1 MFFFM
6 GIQDMPS
13 FNWSRLRPIAH
24 SIASTIRH
32 AQASAYQLHRDL
44 ETIREEN
51 RRYAAAHYGTAPHW
65 DGYGP
70 DGRRTG
76 NGSGSGN
83 GNRGRSGSR
92 SGNRN
97 GNSDRQRQRDRSFER
112 AHPWMS
118 RGLYYL
124 MPHLGG
130 YETGRGFT
138 WNAQGERWGDSFRRG
153 AEYLSNI
160 RRRTAEA
167 RAYRSSATAGWG
179 TPSGGMPLPNPGAPT
194 PTPVPIPNPG
204 GGTAGGG
211 WGQWGTPTPAP
222 APAPAPAPRTRGAG
236 GATPIPTPSP
246 APNHGSDGSD
256 QDYSFP
262 IPNPGSG
269 WRWEQWESDGTDNG
283 SSATGSTGNR
293 RAPNPTPAPSPNPAP
308 APSTTQDSSQ
318 QQQENTYDR
327 TFNGGQWWNRG
338 QDQSPDSTGTDTQSG
353 QSGNGTTAKST
364 DYIFPFGG
372 KTIDEAA
379 AESAAERERKNRE
392 IEMKMHGQTQQS
404 RSTDYVFPFDGRSL
418 DEVAAESAAERE
430 RKNREVEMKM
440 HGRTQPDVFEEMK
453 RQNQAAMDDWMRRLN
468 KYRSGID
475 AQYAEFKRE
484 SNRMMTDSFL
494 PKRTRLALFHDISM
508 IDQRYK
514 KYIRGKYDTDLDGK
528 KAFSEQIANVLE
540 GKFPGYQAAINN
552 MVYEY
557 GEYQNQIL
565 LASFYGV
572 NDIPNMSMREY
583 TEWKDDSD
591 FDKYDPLAVQRLIDD
606 LRAGKKTTYEQEV
619 KDARERSDELRRR
632 RLEENA
638 KWRGAEPEE
647 DAEGDETDG
656 DEIIATQQ
664 FDDMKSAMD
673 FVKGEKEHTEEDE
686 TVAHDIEISETP
698 DGKINVISPVAPE
711 IPMSSDGSELGT
723 IADAMRNRY
732 PGDNVTI
739 SVNGEPITL
748 DQLKHFRLVV
758 NGEDG
763 REIAVDNL
771 DELFLATFEIA
782 RSDGFDD
789 ADNEPINIS
798 PSSSTRTAAPSDAT
812 RRNAAF
818 IKDAMRKRP
827 KSYTSSE
834 EWVWVSEHFR
844 AGFHVTGYH
853 RGHPTR

>member
-1 MFFFM
+1 MLFM
-6 GIQDMPS
+6 GIKDMAS
-13 FNWSRLRPIAH
+13 FDWSMLRSAAH
-24 SIASTIRH
+24 SIAAEVRRVR
-32 AQASAYQLHRDL
+32 ASAYQLHRDL

-70 DGRRTG
+70 DGRRTR
-76 NGSGSGN
+76 NGSGN
-83 GNRGRSGSR
+83 GNGNRNRSGSR
-92 SGNRN
+92 NGNRG

-112 AHPWMS
+112 SHPWMS
-118 RGLYYL
+118 RALYYA

-160 RRRTAEA
+160 RRRMAEA
-167 RAYRSSATAGWG
+167 RAYRSSATGEWG
-179 TPSGGMPLPNPGAPT
+179 TPSGGMPLPNPGAPA

-204 GGTAGGG
+204 WGTAGGG
-211 WGQWGTPTPAP
+211 WGQWDAPTPAP
-222 APAPAPAPRTRGAG
+222 APAPTPAPAPRTRGAG
-236 GATPIPTPSP
+236 GASPIPTPSP
-246 APNHGSDGSD
+246 APNHGSGESD
-256 QDYSFP
+256 PDYSVP

-269 WRWEQWESDGTDNG
+269 WRWEQWESEGTDNG
-283 SSATGSTGNR
+283 SSATGSAGNR
-293 RAPNPTPAPSPNPAP
+293 RAPDPTPAPSPNPAP
-308 APSTTQDSSQ
+308 APSTAQGSSQQ

-338 QDQSPDSTGTDTQSG
+338 QDQSPDSTTADASSNQA
-353 QSGNGTTAKST
+353 GNGTTSQRSQST

-372 KTIDEAA
+372 KTMDEVL
-379 AESAAERERKNRE
+379 AEERAQRER
-392 IEMKMHGQTQQS
+392 
-404 RSTDYVFPFDGRSL
+404 Y
-418 DEVAAESAAERE
+418 
-430 RKNREVEMKM
+430 NREVEKTMR
-440 HGRTQPDVFEEMK
+440 GRTQPDLFEEIE
-453 RQNQAAMDDWMRRLN
+453 RQNQAATDDWRRRLN
-468 KYRSGID
+468 KYRTDID
-475 AQYAEFKRE
+475 EQYGEFKRE
-484 SNRMMTDSFL
+484 ADRMMTDSFL
-494 PKRTRLALFHDISM
+494 PKRTRLALSHDIRMMELS
-508 IDQRYK
+508 YK
-514 KYIRGKYDTDLDGK
+514 IYVRGKSDTDLDGK
-528 KAFSEQIANVLE
+528 KTFSEQLANVLE

-591 FDKYDPLAVQRLIDD
+591 FGKYDPLAVQRLIDD

-638 KWRGAEPEE
+638 KWRSAEPNE
-647 DAEGDETDG
+647 DADGDETDG
-656 DEIIATQQ
+656 DEITATQQ

-673 FVKGEKEHTEEDE
+673 FVKGEKDHTEEDE

-698 DGKINVISPVAPE
+698 DGKFSVTSPVAPE
-711 IPMSSDGSELGT
+711 IPMPGDGSESGT

-763 REIAVDNL
+763 QEIAVDNL

-789 ADNEPINIS
+789 IDNEPINIS
-798 PSSSTRTAAPSDAT
+798 PSSSTRFAAPSDAT
-812 RRNAAF
+812 RRNAAY
-818 IKDAMRKRP
+818 IKDAMRKHP

-834 EWVWVSEHFR
+834 EWIWVSEHFR

>member
-1 MFFFM
+1 
-6 GIQDMPS
+6 MPS

-76 NGSGSGN
+76 NGNGNGN
-83 GNRGRSGSR
+83 GNRSRSGSR
-92 SGNRN
+92 SGSRN

-118 RGLYYL
+118 RLLYYS

-204 GGTAGGG
+204 GTAGGG

-222 APAPAPAPRTRGAG
+222 APAPTPAPAPRTRGAG

-246 APNHGSDGSD
+246 APNHGSGGSD
-256 QDYSFP
+256 QDDSFP

-269 WRWEQWESDGTDNG
+269 WRWEQWESGGTDNG
-283 SSATGSTGNR
+283 SSATGSAGNR
-293 RAPNPTPAPSPNPAP
+293 RAPDPTPAPSPNPAP
-308 APSTTQDSSQ
+308 APSTAQGSSQQQ

-327 TFNGGQWWNRG
+327 TFNGGKWWNRG
-338 QDQSPDSTGTDTQSG
+338 QGQSADSTGTDTQSG

-364 DYIFPFGG
+364 DYVFPFGG
-372 KTIDEAA
+372 RT
-379 AESAAERERKNRE
+379 
-392 IEMKMHGQTQQS
+392 
-404 RSTDYVFPFDGRSL
+404 L
-418 DEVAAESAAERE
+418 DEVAAESAAERD

-440 HGRTQPDVFEEMK
+440 RGRTQLKPFEEME
-453 RQNQAAMDDWMRRLN
+453 RQNQAATDDWRRRLN
-468 KYRSGID
+468 KYRTDID
-475 AQYAEFKRE
+475 EQYGEFKRE
-484 SNRMMTDSFL
+484 ADRMMTDSFL
-494 PKRTRLALFHDISM
+494 PKRTRLALSHDISM
-508 IDQRYK
+508 MEQRYK
-514 KYIRGKYDTDLDGK
+514 RYVRGKSDTDLDEK
-528 KAFSEQIANVLE
+528 KAFSEQLASVLE
-540 GKFPGYQAAINN
+540 GQFPGYQAAINN

-606 LRAGKKTTYEQEV
+606 LRAGKETTYEQEV
-619 KDARERSDELRRR
+619 KDARDRSDELRRR

-638 KWRGAEPEE
+638 KWRGMEPEE

-656 DEIIATQQ
+656 DEITATQQ

-673 FVKGEKEHTEEDE
+673 FVKGEKDHTEEDE

-698 DGKINVISPVAPE
+698 DGKFNVTSPVAPE
-711 IPMSSDGSELGT
+711 IPMPGDGSKPGT

-789 ADNEPINIS
+789 TDNEPINIS

>member
-1 MFFFM
+1 M
-6 GIQDMPS
+6 GTQDMPS

-32 AQASAYQLHRDL
+32 AQASAYQLHRDF

-83 GNRGRSGSR
+83 GNRSRSGSR
-92 SGNRN
+92 NGNRS

-112 AHPWMS
+112 SHPWMS
-118 RGLYYL
+118 RALYYA

-194 PTPVPIPNPG
+194 PTPVPIPNS

-211 WGQWGTPTPAP
+211 WGQWGAPTPAP
-222 APAPAPAPRTRGAG
+222 APTPTPAPRTRGAG
-236 GATPIPTPSP
+236 GASPIPTPSP
-246 APNHGSDGSD
+246 APNRGSGESD
-256 QDYSFP
+256 PDYSVP

-269 WRWEQWESDGTDNG
+269 WRWEQWESGGTDNG

-293 RAPNPTPAPSPNPAP
+293 RAPDPTPAPSPNPTP
-308 APSTTQDSSQ
+308 TPSTAQSSSQ
-318 QQQENTYDR
+318 QQRQENTYDR

-338 QDQSPDSTGTDTQSG
+338 QSQSPDSTTADASSNQA
-353 QSGNGTTAKST
+353 GNGTTSQKSQST

-372 KTIDEAA
+372 KTMDEVL
-379 AESAAERERKNRE
+379 AEERAQRERYNRE
-392 IEMKMHGQTQQS
+392 VENTMRGQTRQS
-404 RSTDYVFPFDGRSL
+404 HSTDYVFPFDGRTL
-418 DEVAAESAAERE
+418 DEVAAESTAERE

-440 HGRTQPDVFEEMK
+440 HGRTQPDLFEEME
-453 RQNQAAMDDWMRRLN
+453 RQNKAAIDDWNRRLN
-468 KYRSGID
+468 KYRSDID
-475 AQYAEFKRE
+475 EQYGEFKRE
-484 SNRMMTDSFL
+484 ADRMMTDSFL
-494 PKRTRLALFHDISM
+494 PKRTRLALSHDISM
-508 IDQRYK
+508 MEQRYK
-514 KYIRGKYDTDLDGK
+514 RYVRGKYDTDLDGK

-540 GKFPGYQAAINN
+540 GKFPSYQAAINN

-606 LRAGKKTTYEQEV
+606 LRAGKETTYEQEV

-632 RLEENA
+632 RLEVPLHLIGA
-638 KWRGAEPEE
+638 RDATTFRVQSIRLSWRC
-647 DAEGDETDG
+647 
-656 DEIIATQQ
+656 
-664 FDDMKSAMD
+664 
-673 FVKGEKEHTEEDE
+673 
-686 TVAHDIEISETP
+686 
-698 DGKINVISPVAPE
+698 
-711 IPMSSDGSELGT
+711 
-723 IADAMRNRY
+723 
-732 PGDNVTI
+732 
-739 SVNGEPITL
+739 
-748 DQLKHFRLVV
+748 
-758 NGEDG
+758 
-763 REIAVDNL
+763 
-771 DELFLATFEIA
+771 
-782 RSDGFDD
+782 
-789 ADNEPINIS
+789 
-798 PSSSTRTAAPSDAT
+798 AT
-812 RRNAAF
+812 RR
-818 IKDAMRKRP
+818 RP
-827 KSYTSSE
+827 FRHSRRTRGR
-834 EWVWVSEHFR
+834 VSGRF
-844 AGFHVTGYH
+844 AGRYRNTY
-853 RGHPTR
+853 RRTCRPPSR

>member
-1 MFFFM
+1 MVT
-6 GIQDMPS
+6 QDMPS

-76 NGSGSGN
+76 NGNGN
-83 GNRGRSGSR
+83 GNRSGRNGSWN
-92 SGNRN
+92 GNRN

-112 AHPWMS
+112 SHPWMS
-118 RGLYYL
+118 RALYYA

-167 RAYRSSATAGWG
+167 RAYRSSATTGWG

-194 PTPVPIPNPG
+194 PSPVPIPNS

-222 APAPAPAPRTRGAG
+222 APAPTPAPAPRTRGAG

-246 APNHGSDGSD
+246 APNREYGRSDSD
-256 QDYSFP
+256 P
-262 IPNPGSG
+262 VPVPNPDSG
-269 WRWEQWESDGTDNG
+269 WWRERWGTAGGTDDG
-283 SSATGSTGNR
+283 SSATSSTGNR
-293 RAPNPTPAPSPNPAP
+293 RAPDPMPASSPNPTPT
-308 APSTTQDSSQ
+308 PSTAQGSSQ
-318 QQQENTYDR
+318 QRQENTYDR

-379 AESAAERERKNRE
+379 AESAAERERKN
-392 IEMKMHGQTQQS
+392 
-404 RSTDYVFPFDGRSL
+404 L
-418 DEVAAESAAERE
+418 
-430 RKNREVEMKM
+430 EVEMKM
-440 HGRTQPDVFEEMK
+440 RGRMQPKPFEEME
-453 RQNQAAMDDWMRRLN
+453 RQSQAAVDDWMRRLN
-468 KYRSGID
+468 KYRSDID
-475 AQYAEFKRE
+475 EQYGEFKRE
-484 SNRMMTDSFL
+484 ADRMMTDSFL
-494 PKRTRLALFHDISM
+494 PKRTRLALSNDISRM
-508 IDQRYK
+508 KQLYKRYV
-514 KYIRGKYDTDLDGK
+514 RGKYDTDLDGK
-528 KAFSEQIANVLE
+528 KAFSEQIASVLE
-540 GKFPGYQAAINN
+540 GKFPSYQAAINN
-552 MVYEY
+552 MAYEY

-638 KWRGAEPEE
+638 KWRAAEPGE
-647 DAEGDETDG
+647 DAESGEADG
-656 DEIIATQQ
+656 DEITATQQ

-686 TVAHDIEISETP
+686 TVAHDIEIGETP

-711 IPMSSDGSELGT
+711 IPMAGDGSEPGT

-732 PGDNVTI
+732 PGNNVTI

-763 REIAVDNL
+763 KEIAVDNL

-789 ADNEPINIS
+789 TDNEPINIS

>member
-1 MFFFM
+1 
-6 GIQDMPS
+6 MPS

-70 DGRRTG
+70 DGRRTR

-83 GNRGRSGSR
+83 GNRSRSGSR

-112 AHPWMS
+112 SHPWMS
-118 RGLYYL
+118 RALYYA

-160 RRRTAEA
+160 RQRTAEA

-194 PTPVPIPNPG
+194 PTPVPIPTP

-211 WGQWGTPTPAP
+211 QGQWGTPTPAP

-236 GATPIPTPSP
+236 GAAPIPTPSP
-246 APNHGSDGSD
+246 APNHGSGGSD
-256 QDYSFP
+256 QDDSFP

-269 WRWEQWESDGTDNG
+269 WRWGQWESDGTDNG

-293 RAPNPTPAPSPNPAP
+293 RAPDPTPAPSPNPAP
-308 APSTTQDSSQ
+308 APSTTQGSSQ
-318 QQQENTYDR
+318 QQQQENAYDR

-338 QDQSPDSTGTDTQSG
+338 QDRSPDSTGTDTQSG

-392 IEMKMHGQTQQS
+392 
-404 RSTDYVFPFDGRSL
+404 
-418 DEVAAESAAERE
+418 
-430 RKNREVEMKM
+430 VEMKM
-440 HGRTQPDVFEEMK
+440 RGRTQLKPFEEME
-453 RQNQAAMDDWMRRLN
+453 RQSQAAVDDWMRRLN
-468 KYRSGID
+468 KYRSDID
-475 AQYAEFKRE
+475 EQYGEFKRE
-484 SNRMMTDSFL
+484 ADRMMTDSFL
-494 PKRTRLALFHDISM
+494 PKRTRLALSNDISRM
-508 IDQRYK
+508 EQLYKRYV
-514 KYIRGKYDTDLDGK
+514 RGKYDTDLDGK

-591 FDKYDPLAVQRLIDD
+591 FDKYDPLAVQHLIDD

-638 KWRGAEPEE
+638 KWRGEKPDNEAEN
-647 DAEGDETDG
+647 DEAND

-673 FVKGEKEHTEEDE
+673 FVKGEKDHTEEDE

-711 IPMSSDGSELGT
+711 IPMAGDGSEPGT

-763 REIAVDNL
+763 KEIAVDNL

-782 RSDGFDD
+782 RSDGFDGT
-789 ADNEPINIS
+789 DNEPINIS

-834 EWVWVSEHFR
+834 EWIWVSEHFR

>member
-1 MFFFM
+1 
-6 GIQDMPS
+6 MPS

-76 NGSGSGN
+76 NGGGNGN
-83 GNRGRSGSR
+83 GNRSRSGSR
-92 SGNRN
+92 NGNRG

-112 AHPWMS
+112 SHPWMS

-138 WNAQGERWGDSFRRG
+138 WNANGERWGDSFRRG
-153 AEYLSNI
+153 AEYLSNL
-160 RRRTAEA
+160 RQRTAEA
-167 RAYRSSATAGWG
+167 RAYRSASASGWG
-179 TPSGGMPLPNPGAPT
+179 TPSGGMPLPNSGAPT
-194 PTPVPIPNPG
+194 PSPAPIPNP

-222 APAPAPAPRTRGAG
+222 APTPAPGARGAG
-236 GATPIPTPSP
+236 GASPIPTPPP
-246 APNHGSDGSD
+246 APNHGSGGSD
-256 QDYSFP
+256 QDYSVP

-269 WRWEQWESDGTDNG
+269 WRWEQWESEGTDNG
-283 SSATGSTGNR
+283 SSATGSAGNR
-293 RAPNPTPAPSPNPAP
+293 RAPDPTPAPSPNPAP
-308 APSTTQDSSQ
+308 VPSTAQGSSQ

-327 TFNGGQWWNRG
+327 TFNGGKWWNYWQER
-338 QDQSPDSTGTDTQSG
+338 DQGTTDTDASSG
-353 QSGNGTTAKST
+353 RADGGTATSQRSQST

-372 KTIDEAA
+372 KTMDEVL
-379 AESAAERERKNRE
+379 AEERAQRER
-392 IEMKMHGQTQQS
+392 
-404 RSTDYVFPFDGRSL
+404 Y
-418 DEVAAESAAERE
+418 
-430 RKNREVEMKM
+430 NREVEKTMR
-440 HGRTQPDVFEEMK
+440 GRTQPDLFEEME
-453 RQNQAAMDDWMRRLN
+453 RQNKAAIDDWNRRLN
-468 KYRSGID
+468 KYRSDID
-475 AQYAEFKRE
+475 AQYGEFKRE
-484 SNRMMTDSFL
+484 ADRMLTDS
-494 PKRTRLALFHDISM
+494 ALDRKTKASLEYDIHM
-508 IDQRYK
+508 MELRYK
-514 KYIRGKYDTDLDGK
+514 KYAQTKYHTDDLDKK
-528 KAFSEQIANVLE
+528 KAFSEHIAKVLE
-540 GKFPGYQAAINN
+540 GKFPSYQAAINN
-552 MVYEY
+552 MRYEY

-572 NDIPNMSMREY
+572 SDVPNMSMREY
-583 TEWKDDSD
+583 IDWKDNSD
-591 FDKYDPLAVQRLIDD
+591 FDKFDPLAMQRLIDD
-606 LRAGKKTTYEQEV
+606 LRNGRKTTYEQRVQE
-619 KDARERSDELRRR
+619 DRAWSDELRKK

-638 KWRGAEPEE
+638 KWHDAKSKDDGNDDSEPVESAE
-647 DAEGDETDG
+647 AEIT
-656 DEIIATQQ
+656 ATQQ

-673 FVKGEKEHTEEDE
+673 FVKGEKDHTEEDE

-698 DGKINVISPVAPE
+698 DGKFSVTSPVAPE
-711 IPMSSDGSELGT
+711 IPMSGDGSEPGT

-782 RSDGFDD
+782 RGDGFDGI
-789 ADNEPINIS
+789 DNEPINIS
-798 PSSSTRTAAPSDAT
+798 PSSSTRSAAPSDAT

-844 AGFHVTGYH
+844 AGFPVTGYH
-853 RGHPTR
+853 RGRPTTGGGSRN

>member
-1 MFFFM
+1 
-6 GIQDMPS
+6 MPS
-13 FNWSRLRPIAH
+13 FNWARLRPIAH

-70 DGRRTG
+70 DGRLTG
-76 NGSGSGN
+76 NGNGN
-83 GNRGRSGSR
+83 GNRSSRNGSR

-118 RGLYYL
+118 RMLYYS

-160 RRRTAEA
+160 RRLTAEA
-167 RAYRSSATAGWG
+167 RAYRSSATVGWG
-179 TPSGGMPLPNPGAPT
+179 TPSGGMPLPNPSSPT
-194 PTPVPIPNPG
+194 PSPAPIPNQG
-204 GGTAGGG
+204 GGTAGGE

-222 APAPAPAPRTRGAG
+222 APAPTPAPAPAPRTRGAG
-236 GATPIPTPSP
+236 GASPIPTPSP
-246 APNHGSDGSD
+246 APNHGSGGSD
-256 QDYSFP
+256 PDYSVP

-269 WRWEQWESDGTDNG
+269 WRWEQWESSGTDNG

-293 RAPNPTPAPSPNPAP
+293 RAQDPTPAPSPNPTP
-308 APSTTQDSSQ
+308 APSTAQGSSQ
-318 QQQENTYDR
+318 QRQENTYDR

-440 HGRTQPDVFEEMK
+440 RGRTQLKPFEEME
-453 RQNQAAMDDWMRRLN
+453 RQSQAAVDDWMRRLN
-468 KYRSGID
+468 KYRSDID
-475 AQYAEFKRE
+475 EQYGEFKRE
-484 SNRMMTDSFL
+484 ADRMMTDSFL
-494 PKRTRLALFHDISM
+494 PKRTRLALSNDISRM
-508 IDQRYK
+508 EQLYKRYV
-514 KYIRGKYDTDLDGK
+514 RGKYDTDLDGK
-528 KAFSEQIANVLE
+528 KAFSEQIASVLE
-540 GKFPGYQAAINN
+540 GKFPSYQAAINN

-638 KWRGAEPEE
+638 KWHAAEPEE
-647 DAEGDETDG
+647 DAEGGEADG
-656 DEIIATQQ
+656 DEITATQQ

-686 TVAHDIEISETP
+686 TVAHDIEIGETP

-711 IPMSSDGSELGT
+711 IPMAGDGSEPGT

-732 PGDNVTI
+732 PGNNVTI

-763 REIAVDNL
+763 KEIAVDNL

-789 ADNEPINIS
+789 TDNEPINIS
-798 PSSSTRTAAPSDAT
+798 PSSSTRAAAPSEAT

-818 IKDAMRKRP
+818 IKDAMKKRP

-834 EWVWVSEHFR
+834 EWIWVSEHFR

>member
-1 MFFFM
+1 M

-83 GNRGRSGSR
+83 GNRGRSG
-92 SGNRN
+92 NRN
-97 GNSDRQRQRDRSFER
+97 GNSGRQRQRDRSFER
-112 AHPWMS
+112 SHPWMS
-118 RGLYYL
+118 RALYYA

-222 APAPAPAPRTRGAG
+222 APTPAPRTRGTG

-246 APNHGSDGSD
+246 APNHGSGGSD
-256 QDYSFP
+256 QDYSVP

-269 WRWEQWESDGTDNG
+269 WRWEQWESGGTDNG

-293 RAPNPTPAPSPNPAP
+293 RAPDPTPAPSPNPAP
-308 APSTTQDSSQ
+308 APSTAQGSSQ
-318 QQQENTYDR
+318 QQRQENTYDR
-327 TFNGGQWWNRG
+327 TFNGGQWWSG
-338 QDQSPDSTGTDTQSG
+338 QSQSPDSTGADTQSG
-353 QSGNGTTAKST
+353 QSGNSATA
-364 DYIFPFGG
+364 
-372 KTIDEAA
+372 
-379 AESAAERERKNRE
+379 
-392 IEMKMHGQTQQS
+392 H
-404 RSTDYVFPFDGRSL
+404 STDYVFPFGGRTL
-418 DEVAAESAAERE
+418 DEVVAESAAERE

-440 HGRTQPDVFEEMK
+440 RGRTQPKPFEEME
-453 RQNQAAMDDWMRRLN
+453 RQNQAAIDDWNRRLN
-468 KYRSGID
+468 KYRSDINE
-475 AQYAEFKRE
+475 QYGEFKCE
-484 SNRMMTDSFL
+484 ADRMMTDSFL
-494 PKRTRLALFHDISM
+494 PKRTRLALSNDISRM
-508 IDQRYK
+508 EQLYKRYV
-514 KYIRGKYDTDLDGK
+514 RGKYDTDLDGK
-528 KAFSEQIANVLE
+528 KTFSEQIASVLE

-557 GEYQNQIL
+557 GEYQNQLL

-572 NDIPNMSMREY
+572 NDIPSMSMREY

-638 KWRGAEPEE
+638 KWRAAEPGE
-647 DAEGDETDG
+647 DAEGGEADG
-656 DEIIATQQ
+656 DEIIAMQQ
-664 FDDMKSAMD
+664 FDDLKSAMD
-673 FVKGEKEHTEEDE
+673 FVKGEKDHTEEDE

-711 IPMSSDGSELGT
+711 IPMAGDGSEPGT
-723 IADAMRNRY
+723 IADAMRSRY
-732 PGDNVTI
+732 PGNNVTI

-763 REIAVDNL
+763 KEIAVDNL
-771 DELFLATFEIA
+771 DELFLTTFEIA

-789 ADNEPINIS
+789 TDNEPINIS

-818 IKDAMRKRP
+818 IKDAMRKHP
-827 KSYTSSE
+827 KLYTSSE

-844 AGFHVTGYH
+844 AGFPVTGYH
-853 RGHPTR
+853 RGRPTTGGSNRN

>member
-1 MFFFM
+1 
-6 GIQDMPS
+6 
-13 FNWSRLRPIAH
+13 
-24 SIASTIRH
+24 
-32 AQASAYQLHRDL
+32 
-44 ETIREEN
+44 
-51 RRYAAAHYGTAPHW
+51 
-65 DGYGP
+65 
-70 DGRRTG
+70 
-76 NGSGSGN
+76 
-83 GNRGRSGSR
+83 
-92 SGNRN
+92 
-97 GNSDRQRQRDRSFER
+97 
-112 AHPWMS
+112 
-118 RGLYYL
+118 
-124 MPHLGG
+124 
-130 YETGRGFT
+130 
-138 WNAQGERWGDSFRRG
+138 
-153 AEYLSNI
+153 
-160 RRRTAEA
+160 
-167 RAYRSSATAGWG
+167 
-179 TPSGGMPLPNPGAPT
+179 
-194 PTPVPIPNPG
+194 
-204 GGTAGGG
+204 
-211 WGQWGTPTPAP
+211 
-222 APAPAPAPRTRGAG
+222 
-236 GATPIPTPSP
+236 
-246 APNHGSDGSD
+246 
-256 QDYSFP
+256 
-262 IPNPGSG
+262 
-269 WRWEQWESDGTDNG
+269 
-283 SSATGSTGNR
+283 
-293 RAPNPTPAPSPNPAP
+293 
-308 APSTTQDSSQ
+308 
-318 QQQENTYDR
+318 
-327 TFNGGQWWNRG
+327 
-338 QDQSPDSTGTDTQSG
+338 
-353 QSGNGTTAKST
+353 
-364 DYIFPFGG
+364 
-372 KTIDEAA
+372 
-379 AESAAERERKNRE
+379 
-392 IEMKMHGQTQQS
+392 MKMHGQTQ
-404 RSTDYVFPFDGRSL
+404 
-418 DEVAAESAAERE
+418 
-430 RKNREVEMKM
+430 
-440 HGRTQPDVFEEMK
+440 PDVFEDMK

-494 PKRTRLALFHDISM
+494 PKRTRLALSHDISM

-557 GEYQNQIL
+557 GEYQNKIL

-591 FDKYDPLAVQRLIDD
+591 FDKYDPLAVQHLIDD
-606 LRAGKKTTYEQEV
+606 LRAGKETTYEQEV

-638 KWRGAEPEE
+638 KWSGMEPDE
-647 DAEGDETDG
+647 DADGDEPDG
-656 DEIIATQQ
+656 DEITATQQ
-664 FDDMKSAMD
+664 FDDLKSAMD
-673 FVKGEKEHTEEDE
+673 FVKGEKDHTEEDE
-686 TVAHDIEISETP
+686 TVAHDIEVSETP
-698 DGKINVISPVAPE
+698 DGKFCVTSPVAPE
-711 IPMSSDGSELGT
+711 IPMPGDGSEPGT

-789 ADNEPINIS
+789 TDNEPINIS

-834 EWVWVSEHFR
+834 EWIWVSEHFR

>member
-1 MFFFM
+1 MVT
-6 GIQDMPS
+6 QDMPS

-76 NGSGSGN
+76 NGNGN
-83 GNRGRSGSR
+83 GNRSGRNGSR

-97 GNSDRQRQRDRSFER
+97 GNSNRQRQRDRSFER

-118 RGLYYL
+118 RMLYYS

-130 YETGRGFT
+130 YETGCGFT

-167 RAYRSSATAGWG
+167 RAYRLSATGGWG
-179 TPSGGMPLPNPGAPT
+179 TPSGGMPLPNPGSPT
-194 PTPVPIPNPG
+194 TMPAPIPNPS
-204 GGTAGGG
+204 GTAGGG

-222 APAPAPAPRTRGAG
+222 APTPAPRTRGTG

-246 APNHGSDGSD
+246 APNREYGRSDSD
-256 QDYSFP
+256 P
-262 IPNPGSG
+262 VPVPNPDSG
-269 WRWEQWESDGTDNG
+269 WWRERWGAAGGTDDG
-283 SSATGSTGNR
+283 SSATSSTGNR
-293 RAPNPTPAPSPNPAP
+293 RAPDPTPAPSPNPTP
-308 APSTTQDSSQ
+308 TPSTAQGSSQ
-318 QQQENTYDR
+318 QRQENTYDR

-338 QDQSPDSTGTDTQSG
+338 QGQSPDSTTADASSNQA
-353 QSGNGTTAKST
+353 GNGTTSQRSQST

-372 KTIDEAA
+372 KTMDEVLAEERAQRERYNREVEKTMHGQTQQSHSTDYVFPFDGRSLDEAA

-392 IEMKMHGQTQQS
+392 IEMKMHGQTQ
-404 RSTDYVFPFDGRSL
+404 
-418 DEVAAESAAERE
+418 
-430 RKNREVEMKM
+430 
-440 HGRTQPDVFEEMK
+440 PDVFEDMK

-494 PKRTRLALFHDISM
+494 PKRTRLALSHDISM

-552 MVYEY
+552 MVHEY

-638 KWRGAEPEE
+638 KWRGMEPDE
-647 DAEGDETDG
+647 DADGDEPDG
-656 DEIIATQQ
+656 DEITATQQ
-664 FDDMKSAMD
+664 FDDLKSAMD

-711 IPMSSDGSELGT
+711 IPMAGDGSEPGT

-732 PGDNVTI
+732 PGNNVTI

-763 REIAVDNL
+763 KEIAVDNL

-782 RSDGFDD
+782 RSDGFDST
-789 ADNEPINIS
+789 DNEPINIS

-834 EWVWVSEHFR
+834 EWIWVSEHFR

>member
-1 MFFFM
+1 MA
-6 GIQDMPS
+6 S
-13 FNWSRLRPIAH
+13 FDWSKLRSVAH
-24 SIASTIRH
+24 SIAAEVRRV
-32 AQASAYQLHRDL
+32 QASAYQLHRDL

-70 DGRRTG
+70 DGRRTR
-76 NGSGSGN
+76 NGSGN
-83 GNRGRSGSR
+83 GNGNRNRSGSR
-92 SGNRN
+92 NGNRG

-112 AHPWMS
+112 SHPWMS
-118 RGLYYL
+118 RALYYA

-138 WNAQGERWGDSFRRG
+138 WNANGERWGDSFRRG
-153 AEYLSNI
+153 AEYLSNL
-160 RRRTAEA
+160 RQRTAEA
-167 RAYRSSATAGWG
+167 RAYRSASASGWG

-194 PTPVPIPNPG
+194 PSPAPIPNP

-211 WGQWGTPTPAP
+211 WGQWDTPTPAP
-222 APAPAPAPRTRGAG
+222 APAPTPAPPPRTRGTS
-236 GATPIPTPSP
+236 GAAPIPTPSP
-246 APNHGSDGSD
+246 APNHGSGESD
-256 QDYSFP
+256 QDYSVP

-283 SSATGSTGNR
+283 SSATGSAGNR
-293 RAPNPTPAPSPNPAP
+293 RAPDPTPAPSPNPAP
-308 APSTTQDSSQ
+308 APSTAQGSSQQ

-327 TFNGGQWWNRG
+327 TFNGGQWWNQR
-338 QDQSPDSTGTDTQSG
+338 QDQSPDSTTADASSNQA
-353 QSGNGTTAKST
+353 GNGTTSQRSQST
-364 DYIFPFGG
+364 DYIFPFGR
-372 KTIDEAA
+372 KTMDEVL
-379 AESAAERERKNRE
+379 AEERAQRER
-392 IEMKMHGQTQQS
+392 
-404 RSTDYVFPFDGRSL
+404 Y
-418 DEVAAESAAERE
+418 
-430 RKNREVEMKM
+430 NREVEMKM
-440 HGRTQPDVFEEMK
+440 RGRTQSKAFEEME
-453 RQNQAAMDDWMRRLN
+453 RQSQAAVDDWRRRLN
-468 KYRSGID
+468 KYRID
-475 AQYAEFKRE
+475 IDEQYAGFKRE
-484 SNRMMTDSFL
+484 ADRMMTDSFL
-494 PKRTRLALFHDISM
+494 PKRTRLALSHDIRMMELS
-508 IDQRYK
+508 YK
-514 KYIRGKYDTDLDGK
+514 IYVRGKSDTDLDGK
-528 KAFSEQIANVLE
+528 KTFSEQLANVLE

-552 MVYEY
+552 MGYEY

-619 KDARERSDELRRR
+619 KDARERSDDLRRR

-638 KWRGAEPEE
+638 KWRGEKPDNEAEN
-647 DAEGDETDG
+647 DETDG
-656 DEIIATQQ
+656 DEITATQQ

-673 FVKGEKEHTEEDE
+673 FVKGEKDHTEEDE

-698 DGKINVISPVAPE
+698 DGKFSVTSPVAPE
-711 IPMSSDGSELGT
+711 IPMPGDGSEPGT

-763 REIAVDNL
+763 QEIAVDNL

-789 ADNEPINIS
+789 IDNEPINIS
-798 PSSSTRTAAPSDAT
+798 PSSSTRSAAPSDAT
-812 RRNAAF
+812 RRNAAY
-818 IKDAMRKRP
+818 IKDAMRKHP

-834 EWVWVSEHFR
+834 EWIWVSEHFR
-844 AGFHVTGYH
+844 AGFPVTGYH
-853 RGHPTR
+853 RGRPMVGGSNRNSRG

>member
-1 MFFFM
+1 M
-6 GIQDMPS
+6 GTKDMPS
-13 FNWSRLRPIAH
+13 LNWSRLRPIAH

-83 GNRGRSGSR
+83 GNRSRSGSR
-92 SGNRN
+92 SGSRN

-112 AHPWMS
+112 SHPWMS
-118 RGLYYL
+118 RALYYA

-153 AEYLSNI
+153 AEYLSNL
-160 RRRTAEA
+160 RQRTAEA
-167 RAYRSSATAGWG
+167 RAYRSASASGWG

-204 GGTAGGG
+204 WGTAGGG
-211 WGQWGTPTPAP
+211 WG
-222 APAPAPAPRTRGAG
+222 G
-236 GATPIPTPSP
+236 GAWGSSATN
-246 APNHGSDGSD
+246 PN
-256 QDYSFP
+256 P
-262 IPNPGSG
+262 VPNPGSASAPDPNDPNAG
-269 WRWEQWESDGTDNG
+269 PWEAAAPN
-283 SSATGSTGNR
+283 SST
-293 RAPNPTPAPSPNPAP
+293 PNPTPSGRQRTRRANTANPNRTPEPTSAPIPEPDVPPIPQPNEDRTSNGPRWWGNGQWHSYNQIDFDNTANPNRTPETTSAP
-308 APSTTQDSSQ
+308 IPEPRQSSAPTSTSGSS

-327 TFNGGQWWNRG
+327 TFNGGRWRNRG
-338 QDQSPDSTGTDTQSG
+338 QEQSPDSTTADASSNQA
-353 QSGNGTTAKST
+353 GNGTTSQRSKST

-392 IEMKMHGQTQQS
+392 IEMKMHGQTQ
-404 RSTDYVFPFDGRSL
+404 
-418 DEVAAESAAERE
+418 
-430 RKNREVEMKM
+430 
-440 HGRTQPDVFEEMK
+440 PDVFEDMK

-494 PKRTRLALFHDISM
+494 PKRTRLALSHDISM

-606 LRAGKKTTYEQEV
+606 LRAGKKKTYEQEV

-638 KWRGAEPEE
+638 KWRGTEPEE

-673 FVKGEKEHTEEDE
+673 FVKGEKDHTEEDE
-686 TVAHDIEISETP
+686 TVAHDIEISETS
-698 DGKINVISPVAPE
+698 DGKFSVTSPVAPE
-711 IPMSSDGSELGT
+711 IPMAGDGSEPGT

-732 PGDNVTI
+732 PGNNVTI

-763 REIAVDNL
+763 KEIAVDNL
-771 DELFLATFEIA
+771 DELFLTTFEIA
-782 RSDGFDD
+782 RSDGFDGT
-789 ADNEPINIS
+789 DNEPINIS

-818 IKDAMRKRP
+818 IKDAMRKHP

-844 AGFHVTGYH
+844 AGLHVTGYH

>member
-6 GIQDMPS
+6 VTQDMPS

-76 NGSGSGN
+76 NGN
-83 GNRGRSGSR
+83 GNRSGRNGSR

-118 RGLYYL
+118 RMLYYS

-167 RAYRSSATAGWG
+167 RAYRSSETGGWG
-179 TPSGGMPLPNPGAPT
+179 TPSGGMPLPNPGSPT
-194 PTPVPIPNPG
+194 TMPAPIPNPS
-204 GGTAGGG
+204 GTAGGG

-222 APAPAPAPRTRGAG
+222 APTPAPRTRGTG

-246 APNHGSDGSD
+246 APNREYGRSDSG
-256 QDYSFP
+256 P
-262 IPNPGSG
+262 VPVPNPDSG
-269 WRWEQWESDGTDNG
+269 WWRERWGAAGGTDDG
-283 SSATGSTGNR
+283 SSATSSTGNR
-293 RAPNPTPAPSPNPAP
+293 RAPDPTPAPSPNPTP
-308 APSTTQDSSQ
+308 TPSTAQGSSQ
-318 QQQENTYDR
+318 QRQENTYDR

-338 QDQSPDSTGTDTQSG
+338 QGQSPDSTTADASSNQA
-353 QSGNGTTAKST
+353 GNGTTSQRSQST

-372 KTIDEAA
+372 KTMDEVL
-379 AESAAERERKNRE
+379 AEERAQRERYNRE
-392 IEMKMHGQTQQS
+392 VEKTMHGQTQQS
-404 RSTDYVFPFDGRSL
+404 HSTDYVFPFDGRSL

-430 RKNREVEMKM
+430 RKNREVEIKM
-440 HGRTQPDVFEEMK
+440 RERMQPKPFEEME
-453 RQNQAAMDDWMRRLN
+453 RQSQAAVDDWMRRLN
-468 KYRSGID
+468 KYRSDID
-475 AQYAEFKRE
+475 EQYGEFKRE
-484 SNRMMTDSFL
+484 ADRMMTDSFL
-494 PKRTRLALFHDISM
+494 PKRTRLALSHDISM
-508 IDQRYK
+508 MEQRYK
-514 KYIRGKYDTDLDGK
+514 RYVRGKYDTDLDGK

-638 KWRGAEPEE
+638 KWRGMEPDE
-647 DAEGDETDG
+647 DADGDEPDG
-656 DEIIATQQ
+656 DEITATQQ
-664 FDDMKSAMD
+664 FDDLKSAMD

-711 IPMSSDGSELGT
+711 IPMAGDGSEPGT

-732 PGDNVTI
+732 PGNNVTI

-763 REIAVDNL
+763 KEIAVDNL

-782 RSDGFDD
+782 RSDGFDST
-789 ADNEPINIS
+789 DNEPINIS

-834 EWVWVSEHFR
+834 EWIWVSEHFR

>member
-1 MFFFM
+1 
-6 GIQDMPS
+6 MP

-51 RRYAAAHYGTAPHW
+51 RRYAAEHYGTAPHW

-70 DGRRTG
+70 DGRRTR

-83 GNRGRSGSR
+83 GNRSRSGSR

-112 AHPWMS
+112 SHPWMS
-118 RGLYYL
+118 RALYYA

-160 RRRTAEA
+160 RQRTAEA

-194 PTPVPIPNPG
+194 PTPVPIPTP

-236 GATPIPTPSP
+236 GAAPIPTPSP
-246 APNHGSDGSD
+246 APNHGSGGSD
-256 QDYSFP
+256 QDDSFP

-269 WRWEQWESDGTDNG
+269 WRWGQWESDGTDNG

-293 RAPNPTPAPSPNPAP
+293 RAPDPTPAPSPNPAP
-308 APSTTQDSSQ
+308 APSTTQGSSQ
-318 QQQENTYDR
+318 QQQENAYDR

-392 IEMKMHGQTQQS
+392 
-404 RSTDYVFPFDGRSL
+404 
-418 DEVAAESAAERE
+418 
-430 RKNREVEMKM
+430 VEMKM
-440 HGRTQPDVFEEMK
+440 RGRTQLKPFEEME
-453 RQNQAAMDDWMRRLN
+453 RQSQAAVDDWMRRLN
-468 KYRSGID
+468 KYRSDID
-475 AQYAEFKRE
+475 EQYGEFKRE
-484 SNRMMTDSFL
+484 ADRMMTDSFL
-494 PKRTRLALFHDISM
+494 PKRTRLALSNDISRM
-508 IDQRYK
+508 EQLYKRYV
-514 KYIRGKYDTDLDGK
+514 RGKYDTDLDGK

-591 FDKYDPLAVQRLIDD
+591 FDKYDPLAVQHLIDD

-638 KWRGAEPEE
+638 KWRGEKPDNEAEN
-647 DAEGDETDG
+647 DEAND

-673 FVKGEKEHTEEDE
+673 FVKGEKDHTEEDE

-711 IPMSSDGSELGT
+711 IPMAGDGSEPGT

-763 REIAVDNL
+763 KEIAVDNL

-782 RSDGFDD
+782 RSDGFDGT
-789 ADNEPINIS
+789 DNEPINIS

-834 EWVWVSEHFR
+834 EWIWVSEHFR

>member
-1 MFFFM
+1 MAFDF
-6 GIQDMPS
+6 
-13 FNWSRLRPIAH
+13 RPLIH

-32 AQASAYQLHRDL
+32 AQASAYQFHRDL

-83 GNRGRSGSR
+83 GNRGRSRNG
-92 SGNRN
+92 N

-112 AHPWMS
+112 SHPWMS

-138 WNAQGERWGDSFRRG
+138 WNAKGERWGDSFRRG

-194 PTPVPIPNPG
+194 PTPVPIPNS

-222 APAPAPAPRTRGAG
+222 APTPAPRTRGTG

-246 APNHGSDGSD
+246 APNHGSGGSD
-256 QDYSFP
+256 QDYSVP

-293 RAPNPTPAPSPNPAP
+293 RAPDPTPAPSPNPAP
-308 APSTTQDSSQ
+308 APSTAQGSSQ
-318 QQQENTYDR
+318 QQRQENTYDR
-327 TFNGGQWWNRG
+327 TFNGGQWWNYWQERD
-338 QDQSPDSTGTDTQSG
+338 QDTTDTDASSG
-353 QSGNGTTAKST
+353 RADDGTVTS
-364 DYIFPFGG
+364 
-372 KTIDEAA
+372 
-379 AESAAERERKNRE
+379 
-392 IEMKMHGQTQQS
+392 QQS
-404 RSTDYVFPFDGRSL
+404 HSTDYVFPFGGRTL

-440 HGRTQPDVFEEMK
+440 HGRTQPDLFEEME
-453 RQNQAAMDDWMRRLN
+453 RQNKAAIDDWNRRLN
-468 KYRSGID
+468 KYRSDID
-475 AQYAEFKRE
+475 AQYGEFKRE
-484 SNRMMTDSFL
+484 ADRMLTDS
-494 PKRTRLALFHDISM
+494 ALDRKTKASLEYDIHM
-508 IDQRYK
+508 MELRYK
-514 KYIRGKYDTDLDGK
+514 KYAQTKYHTDDLDKK
-528 KAFSEQIANVLE
+528 KAFSEHIAKVLE
-540 GKFPGYQAAINN
+540 GKFPSYQAAINN

-557 GEYQNQIL
+557 GTYQNQIL

-638 KWRGAEPEE
+638 KWRSAEPNE
-647 DAEGDETDG
+647 DADGDETDG
-656 DEIIATQQ
+656 DEITATQQ

-711 IPMSSDGSELGT
+711 IPMAGDGSEPGT

-732 PGDNVTI
+732 PGNNVTI

-763 REIAVDNL
+763 KEVAVDNL

-782 RSDGFDD
+782 RSDGFDGT
-789 ADNEPINIS
+789 DNEPINIS

-818 IKDAMRKRP
+818 IKDAMKKRP

-834 EWVWVSEHFR
+834 EWIWVSEHFR

>member
-1 MFFFM
+1 
-6 GIQDMPS
+6 MPS
-13 FNWSRLRPIAH
+13 FNWSRLRPIEH

-51 RRYAAAHYGTAPHW
+51 RRYAAEHYGTAPHW

-76 NGSGSGN
+76 NGGGNGN
-83 GNRGRSGSR
+83 GNRSRSGSR
-92 SGNRN
+92 NGNRG

-112 AHPWMS
+112 SHPWMS
-118 RGLYYL
+118 RALYYA

-138 WNAQGERWGDSFRRG
+138 WNVQGERWGDSFRRG

-194 PTPVPIPNPG
+194 PTPVPIPTP

-211 WGQWGTPTPAP
+211 WGQWGTPTSAPAP
-222 APAPAPAPRTRGAG
+222 APTPAPAPRTRGAG

-246 APNHGSDGSD
+246 APNRRTGGSDPDSV
-256 QDYSFP
+256 P

-269 WRWEQWESDGTDNG
+269 WRWEQWESGGTDNG

-293 RAPNPTPAPSPNPAP
+293 RAPDPTTAPSPNPAP
-308 APSTTQDSSQ
+308 APSTAQGSSRQ
-318 QQQENTYDR
+318 QRQENTYDQ
-327 TFNGGQWWNRG
+327 TFNGGKWWNYWQERD
-338 QDQSPDSTGTDTQSG
+338 QDTTGTDASSGRADGDTATSRQS
-353 QSGNGTTAKST
+353 
-364 DYIFPFGG
+364 
-372 KTIDEAA
+372 
-379 AESAAERERKNRE
+379 
-392 IEMKMHGQTQQS
+392 H
-404 RSTDYVFPFDGRSL
+404 STDYVFPFDGRSL

-440 HGRTQPDVFEEMK
+440 HGRTQPDVFEEME
-453 RQNQAAMDDWMRRLN
+453 RRSQAAVDDWRRRLN
-468 KYRSGID
+468 KYRTDID
-475 AQYAEFKRE
+475 EQYGEFKRE
-484 SNRMMTDSFL
+484 ADRMMTDSFL
-494 PKRTRLALFHDISM
+494 PKRTRLALSHDIRMMELS
-508 IDQRYK
+508 YK
-514 KYIRGKYDTDLDGK
+514 IYVRGKSDTDLDGK
-528 KAFSEQIANVLE
+528 KTFSEQLANVLE

-606 LRAGKKTTYEQEV
+606 LRTGKKTTYEQEV

-638 KWRGAEPEE
+638 KWRGEKPDNEAEN
-647 DAEGDETDG
+647 DEAND
-656 DEIIATQQ
+656 DEITATQQ
-664 FDDMKSAMD
+664 FDDLKSAMD

-698 DGKINVISPVAPE
+698 DGKFSVTSPVAPE
-711 IPMSSDGSELGT
+711 ITMSGDGSEPGT

-739 SVNGEPITL
+739 PVNGEPITL

-763 REIAVDNL
+763 KEIAVDNL
-771 DELFLATFEIA
+771 DELLLATFEIA

-789 ADNEPINIS
+789 IDNEPINIS
-798 PSSSTRTAAPSDAT
+798 PSSSTRSAAPSDAT

-818 IKDAMRKRP
+818 IKDAMKKRP

-834 EWVWVSEHFR
+834 EWGMGVGTLQGR
-844 AGFHVTGYH
+844 IPCNGL
-853 RGHPTR
+853 P

>member
-1 MFFFM
+1 
-6 GIQDMPS
+6 MPS
-13 FNWSRLRPIAH
+13 FNWSRLHPIAH

-32 AQASAYQLHRDL
+32 AQASAYQHHRDL

-70 DGRRTG
+70 DGRRTR

-83 GNRGRSGSR
+83 GNRSRSGSR

-112 AHPWMS
+112 SHPWMS
-118 RGLYYL
+118 RALYYA

-160 RRRTAEA
+160 RQRTAEA

-194 PTPVPIPNPG
+194 PTPVPIPTP

-236 GATPIPTPSP
+236 GAAPIPTPSP
-246 APNHGSDGSD
+246 APNHGSGGSD
-256 QDYSFP
+256 QDDSFP

-269 WRWEQWESDGTDNG
+269 WRWGQWESDGTDNG

-293 RAPNPTPAPSPNPAP
+293 RAPDPTPAPSPNPAP
-308 APSTTQDSSQ
+308 APSTTQGSSQ
-318 QQQENTYDR
+318 QQQENAYDR

-392 IEMKMHGQTQQS
+392 
-404 RSTDYVFPFDGRSL
+404 
-418 DEVAAESAAERE
+418 
-430 RKNREVEMKM
+430 VEMKM
-440 HGRTQPDVFEEMK
+440 RGRTQLKPFEEME
-453 RQNQAAMDDWMRRLN
+453 RQSQAAVDDWMRRLN
-468 KYRSGID
+468 KYRSDID
-475 AQYAEFKRE
+475 EQYGEFKRE
-484 SNRMMTDSFL
+484 ADRMMTDSFL
-494 PKRTRLALFHDISM
+494 PKRTRLALSNDISRM
-508 IDQRYK
+508 EQLYKRYV
-514 KYIRGKYDTDLDGK
+514 RGKYDTDLDGK

-591 FDKYDPLAVQRLIDD
+591 FDKYDPLAVQHMIDD

-638 KWRGAEPEE
+638 KWRGEKPDNEAEN
-647 DAEGDETDG
+647 DEAND

-673 FVKGEKEHTEEDE
+673 FVKGEKDHTEEDE

-711 IPMSSDGSELGT
+711 IPMAGDGSEPGT

-763 REIAVDNL
+763 KEIAVDNL

-782 RSDGFDD
+782 RSDGFDGT
-789 ADNEPINIS
+789 DNEPINIS

-834 EWVWVSEHFR
+834 EWIWVSEHFR

>member
-1 MFFFM
+1 M
-6 GIQDMPS
+6 GTQDMPS

-83 GNRGRSGSR
+83 GNRSRSGSR
-92 SGNRN
+92 NGNRS

-112 AHPWMS
+112 SHPWMS
-118 RGLYYL
+118 RALYYA

-179 TPSGGMPLPNPGAPT
+179 TPSGGMPIPNPGAPT
-194 PTPVPIPNPG
+194 PTPVPIPNS

-211 WGQWGTPTPAP
+211 WGQWGAPTPAP
-222 APAPAPAPRTRGAG
+222 APTPTPAPRTRGAG
-236 GATPIPTPSP
+236 GASPIPTPSP
-246 APNHGSDGSD
+246 APNRGSGESD
-256 QDYSFP
+256 PDYSVP

-269 WRWEQWESDGTDNG
+269 WRWEQWESGGTDNG
-283 SSATGSTGNR
+283 S
-293 RAPNPTPAPSPNPAP
+293 
-308 APSTTQDSSQ
+308 
-318 QQQENTYDR
+318 
-327 TFNGGQWWNRG
+327 
-338 QDQSPDSTGTDTQSG
+338 
-353 QSGNGTTAKST
+353 
-364 DYIFPFGG
+364 
-372 KTIDEAA
+372 
-379 AESAAERERKNRE
+379 
-392 IEMKMHGQTQQS
+392 
-404 RSTDYVFPFDGRSL
+404 
-418 DEVAAESAAERE
+418 SAAERE

-440 HGRTQPDVFEEMK
+440 HGRTQPDLFEEME
-453 RQNQAAMDDWMRRLN
+453 RQNKAAIDDWNRRLN
-468 KYRSGID
+468 KYRSDID
-475 AQYAEFKRE
+475 EQYGEFKRE
-484 SNRMMTDSFL
+484 ADRMMTDSFL
-494 PKRTRLALFHDISM
+494 PKRTRLALSHDISM
-508 IDQRYK
+508 MEQRYK
-514 KYIRGKYDTDLDGK
+514 RYVRGKYDTDLDGK
-528 KAFSEQIANVLE
+528 EAFSEQIANVLE
-540 GKFPGYQAAINN
+540 GKFPSYQAAINN

-606 LRAGKKTTYEQEV
+606 LRAGKETTYEQEV

-638 KWRGAEPEE
+638 KWRGSEPNE
-647 DAEGDETDG
+647 DADDNETDG
-656 DEIIATQQ
+656 DEITATQQ
-664 FDDMKSAMD
+664 FDDLKSAMD
-673 FVKGEKEHTEEDE
+673 FVKGEKDHTEEDE
-686 TVAHDIEISETP
+686 TVAHDIEVSETP
-698 DGKINVISPVAPE
+698 DGKFSVTSPVAPG
-711 IPMSSDGSELGT
+711 IPMAGDGSEPGT
-723 IADAMRNRY
+723 IADAMRSRY

-763 REIAVDNL
+763 KEIAVDNL

-782 RSDGFDD
+782 RSDGFDGT
-789 ADNEPINIS
+789 DNEPINIS

-834 EWVWVSEHFR
+834 EWIWVSEHFR

>member
-1 MFFFM
+1 M
-6 GIQDMPS
+6 G
-13 FNWSRLRPIAH
+13 H
-24 SIASTIRH
+24 SC
-32 AQASAYQLHRDL
+32 
-44 ETIREEN
+44 
-51 RRYAAAHYGTAPHW
+51 
-65 DGYGP
+65 
-70 DGRRTG
+70 
-76 NGSGSGN
+76 
-83 GNRGRSGSR
+83 
-92 SGNRN
+92 
-97 GNSDRQRQRDRSFER
+97 
-112 AHPWMS
+112 
-118 RGLYYL
+118 
-124 MPHLGG
+124 
-130 YETGRGFT
+130 
-138 WNAQGERWGDSFRRG
+138 
-153 AEYLSNI
+153 
-160 RRRTAEA
+160 
-167 RAYRSSATAGWG
+167 SSSHS
-179 TPSGGMPLPNPGAPT
+179 P
-194 PTPVPIPNPG
+194 
-204 GGTAGGG
+204 
-211 WGQWGTPTPAP
+211 
-222 APAPAPAPRTRGAG
+222 PAPAPRTRGAG

-246 APNHGSDGSD
+246 APNHGSGGSD
-256 QDYSFP
+256 QDNSFP

-293 RAPNPTPAPSPNPAP
+293 RAPDPTPAPSPNPAP
-308 APSTTQDSSQ
+308 APSTAQGSSQQ

-338 QDQSPDSTGTDTQSG
+338 QGQSPDSTSTDTQSG

-364 DYIFPFGG
+364 DYVFPFGG
-372 KTIDEAA
+372 KTIDEA
-379 AESAAERERKNRE
+379 
-392 IEMKMHGQTQQS
+392 
-404 RSTDYVFPFDGRSL
+404 
-418 DEVAAESAAERE
+418 AAESAAERE

-494 PKRTRLALFHDISM
+494 PKRTRLALSHDIHM

-514 KYIRGKYDTDLDGK
+514 RYIRGKYDTDLDGK

-606 LRAGKKTTYEQEV
+606 LRAGKKTTYEQTV
-619 KDARERSDELRRR
+619 QADRERSDELRRR

-638 KWRGAEPEE
+638 KWRDTEPDE
-647 DAEGDETDG
+647 DADGDETDG
-656 DEIIATQQ
+656 DEITATQQ
-664 FDDMKSAMD
+664 FDDLKSAMD
-673 FVKGEKEHTEEDE
+673 FVNGEKDHSEEDE

-698 DGKINVISPVAPE
+698 DGKFSVTSPVAPE
-711 IPMSSDGSELGT
+711 IPMPGDGSEPGT
-723 IADAMRNRY
+723 IADAMRIRY

-763 REIAVDNL
+763 KEIAVDNL

-782 RSDGFDD
+782 RSDGFDGT
-789 ADNEPINIS
+789 DNEPINIS
-798 PSSSTRTAAPSDAT
+798 PSSSTRSAAPSDAT

-818 IKDAMRKRP
+818 IKDAIRKLP

>member
-1 MFFFM
+1 
-6 GIQDMPS
+6 MPS

-51 RRYAAAHYGTAPHW
+51 RRYAAEHYGTAPHW

-76 NGSGSGN
+76 NGGGNGN
-83 GNRGRSGSR
+83 GNRSRSGSR
-92 SGNRN
+92 NGNRG

-112 AHPWMS
+112 SHPWMS
-118 RGLYYL
+118 RALYYA

-194 PTPVPIPNPG
+194 PTPVPIPTP

-211 WGQWGTPTPAP
+211 WGQWGTPTSAPAP
-222 APAPAPAPRTRGAG
+222 APTPAPAPRTRGAG

-246 APNHGSDGSD
+246 APNRRTGGSDPDSV
-256 QDYSFP
+256 P

-269 WRWEQWESDGTDNG
+269 WRREQWESGGTDNG

-293 RAPNPTPAPSPNPAP
+293 RAPDPTTAPSPNPAP
-308 APSTTQDSSQ
+308 APSTAQGSSRQ
-318 QQQENTYDR
+318 QRQENTYDQ
-327 TFNGGQWWNRG
+327 TFNGGKWWNYWQERD
-338 QDQSPDSTGTDTQSG
+338 QDTTGTDASSGRADGDTATSRQS
-353 QSGNGTTAKST
+353 
-364 DYIFPFGG
+364 
-372 KTIDEAA
+372 
-379 AESAAERERKNRE
+379 
-392 IEMKMHGQTQQS
+392 H
-404 RSTDYVFPFDGRSL
+404 STDYVFPFDGRSL

-440 HGRTQPDVFEEMK
+440 HGRTQPDVFEEME
-453 RQNQAAMDDWMRRLN
+453 RRSQAAVDDWRRRLN
-468 KYRSGID
+468 KYRTDID
-475 AQYAEFKRE
+475 EQYGEFKRE
-484 SNRMMTDSFL
+484 ADRMMTDSFL
-494 PKRTRLALFHDISM
+494 PKRTRLALSHDIRMMELS
-508 IDQRYK
+508 YK
-514 KYIRGKYDTDLDGK
+514 IYVRGKSDTDLDGK
-528 KAFSEQIANVLE
+528 KTFSEQLANVLE

-606 LRAGKKTTYEQEV
+606 LRAGKETTYEQEV

-638 KWRGAEPEE
+638 KWRGEKPDNEAEN
-647 DAEGDETDG
+647 DEAND
-656 DEIIATQQ
+656 DEITATQQ
-664 FDDMKSAMD
+664 FDDLKSAMD

-698 DGKINVISPVAPE
+698 DGKFSVTSPVAPE
-711 IPMSSDGSELGT
+711 IPMSGDGSEPGT

-763 REIAVDNL
+763 KEIAVDNL
-771 DELFLATFEIA
+771 DELLLATFEIA

-789 ADNEPINIS
+789 IDNEPINIS
-798 PSSSTRTAAPSDAT
+798 PSSSTRSAAPSDAT

-818 IKDAMRKRP
+818 IKDAMKKRP

>member
-1 MFFFM
+1 
-6 GIQDMPS
+6 MPS
-13 FNWSRLRPIAH
+13 FNRARLRPIAH

-32 AQASAYQLHRDL
+32 AQASTYQLYRDL

-65 DGYGP
+65 DGYGL

-76 NGSGSGN
+76 NGNGNGN
-83 GNRGRSGSR
+83 GNRSRSGSR
-92 SGNRN
+92 NGNRG
-97 GNSDRQRQRDRSFER
+97 GNSDRQRQRDRRFER

-118 RGLYYL
+118 RMLYYS

-153 AEYLSNI
+153 AEYLSNL
-160 RRRTAEA
+160 RQRTAEA
-167 RAYRSSATAGWG
+167 RAYRSASASGWG

-204 GGTAGGG
+204 WGTAGGG
-211 WGQWGTPTPAP
+211 WG
-222 APAPAPAPRTRGAG
+222 G
-236 GATPIPTPSP
+236 GAWGSSATN
-246 APNHGSDGSD
+246 PNSV
-256 QDYSFP
+256 
-262 IPNPGSG
+262 PNPGSASAPDPNDPNTG
-269 WRWEQWESDGTDNG
+269 PWGAAAPN
-283 SSATGSTGNR
+283 SST
-293 RAPNPTPAPSPNPAP
+293 PNPTPSGRQRTRRVNTANPNRTPEPTSAPIPDPDVPPIPQPNEDRTSNGPRWWGNGQWHSYNQTDFDNTANPNRTPETTSAPIPEPRQSSSPT
-308 APSTTQDSSQ
+308 STSGSS

-327 TFNGGQWWNRG
+327 TFNGGRWRNRG
-338 QDQSPDSTGTDTQSG
+338 QEQSSDSTTADASSNQA
-353 QSGNGTTAKST
+353 GNGTTSQRSQST

-392 IEMKMHGQTQQS
+392 IEMKMHGQTQ
-404 RSTDYVFPFDGRSL
+404 
-418 DEVAAESAAERE
+418 
-430 RKNREVEMKM
+430 
-440 HGRTQPDVFEEMK
+440 PDVFEDMK

-494 PKRTRLALFHDISM
+494 PKRTRLALSHDISM

-606 LRAGKKTTYEQEV
+606 LRAGKKTTYEQEA

-673 FVKGEKEHTEEDE
+673 FVKGEKDHTEEDE
-686 TVAHDIEISETP
+686 TVAHDIEISETS
-698 DGKINVISPVAPE
+698 DGKFSVTSPVSPE
-711 IPMSSDGSELGT
+711 IPMAGDGSEPGT
-723 IADAMRNRY
+723 IADAMRNLY
-732 PGDNVTI
+732 PGNNVTI

-763 REIAVDNL
+763 KEIAVDNL
-771 DELFLATFEIA
+771 DELFLTTFEIA
-782 RSDGFDD
+782 RSDGFDGT
-789 ADNEPINIS
+789 DNEPINIS

>member
-1 MFFFM
+1 MLFM
-6 GIQDMPS
+6 GIKDMAS
-13 FNWSRLRPIAH
+13 FDWSMLRSAAH
-24 SIASTIRH
+24 SIAAEVRRVR
-32 AQASAYQLHRDL
+32 ASAYQLHRDL

-76 NGSGSGN
+76 NGSGNSN
-83 GNRGRSGSR
+83 GNRNRNGSRSGSR
-92 SGNRN
+92 SGNRG

-112 AHPWMS
+112 SHPWMS
-118 RGLYYL
+118 RALYYA

-160 RRRTAEA
+160 RRRMAEA
-167 RAYRSSATAGWG
+167 RAYRSSATGEWG
-179 TPSGGMPLPNPGAPT
+179 TPSGGMPLPNPGAPA

-204 GGTAGGG
+204 WGTAGGG
-211 WGQWGTPTPAP
+211 WGQWGAPTPAP
-222 APAPAPAPRTRGAG
+222 APAPTPAPAPRTRGAG
-236 GATPIPTPSP
+236 GASPIPTPSP
-246 APNHGSDGSD
+246 APNHGSGESD
-256 QDYSFP
+256 PDYSVP

-269 WRWEQWESDGTDNG
+269 WRWEQWESEGTDNG
-283 SSATGSTGNR
+283 SSATGSAGNR
-293 RAPNPTPAPSPNPAP
+293 RAPDPTPAPSPNPAP
-308 APSTTQDSSQ
+308 APSTAQGSSQQQQ

-338 QDQSPDSTGTDTQSG
+338 QDQSPDSTTADASSNQA
-353 QSGNGTTAKST
+353 GNGTTSQRSQST

-372 KTIDEAA
+372 KTMDEVL
-379 AESAAERERKNRE
+379 AEERAQRER
-392 IEMKMHGQTQQS
+392 
-404 RSTDYVFPFDGRSL
+404 Y
-418 DEVAAESAAERE
+418 
-430 RKNREVEMKM
+430 NREVEKTMR
-440 HGRTQPDVFEEMK
+440 GRTQPDLFEEIE
-453 RQNQAAMDDWMRRLN
+453 RQNQAATDDWRRRLN
-468 KYRSGID
+468 KYRTDID
-475 AQYAEFKRE
+475 EQYGEFKRE
-484 SNRMMTDSFL
+484 ADRMMTDSFL
-494 PKRTRLALFHDISM
+494 PKRTRLALSHDIRMMELS
-508 IDQRYK
+508 YK
-514 KYIRGKYDTDLDGK
+514 IYVRGKSDTDLDGK
-528 KAFSEQIANVLE
+528 KTFSEQLANVLE

-638 KWRGAEPEE
+638 KWRSAEPNE
-647 DAEGDETDG
+647 DADGDETDG
-656 DEIIATQQ
+656 DEITATQQ

-673 FVKGEKEHTEEDE
+673 FVKGEKDHTEEDE

-698 DGKINVISPVAPE
+698 DGTFSVTSPVAPE
-711 IPMSSDGSELGT
+711 IPMSGDGSEPGT

-763 REIAVDNL
+763 KEIAVDNL

-782 RSDGFDD
+782 RSDGFDGT
-789 ADNEPINIS
+789 DNEPISIS
-798 PSSSTRTAAPSDAT
+798 PSSSTRAAAPSDAT
-812 RRNAAF
+812 RRNAAY
-818 IKDAMRKRP
+818 IKDAMRKHP

-853 RGHPTR
+853 RGHPTTGGSSRKFS

>member
-1 MFFFM
+1 MAFDF
-6 GIQDMPS
+6 
-13 FNWSRLRPIAH
+13 RPLVH

-32 AQASAYQLHRDL
+32 AQASAYRIHRDF
-44 ETIREEN
+44 EMIMDES
-51 RRYAAAHYGTAPHW
+51 RRYAAAHAGTAPHW

-70 DGRRTG
+70 DGRRIRDGSDSG
-76 NGSGSGN
+76 NSNRSRNGNRNGNRSRSRSGN
-83 GNRGRSGSR
+83 GNRGAD
-92 SGNRN
+92 
-97 GNSDRQRQRDRSFER
+97 SDRQQQRDRSFER
-112 AHPWMS
+112 AHPWIA
-118 RGLYYL
+118 RRLYYI
-124 MPHLGG
+124 MPHIGA
-130 YETGRGFT
+130 YETGRGLM
-138 WNAQGERWGDSFRRG
+138 WNANGERWGDSFRRG

-160 RRRTAEA
+160 RRRTALD
-167 RAYRSSATAGWG
+167 RAYRSVAAAELGGGATN
-179 TPSGGMPLPNPGAPT
+179 PLPTPDAATGGGWWQWGVPTPAPDSIPT
-194 PTPVPIPNPG
+194 PTPA
-204 GGTAGGG
+204 T
-211 WGQWGTPTPAP
+211 
-222 APAPAPAPRTRGAG
+222 RTRGTSE
-236 GATPIPTPSP
+236 ATPIPTPSP
-246 APNHGSDGSD
+246 ATNHGGGGSDTDSVPVPNPDSGWWRERWESGRTDDGS
-256 QDYSFP
+256 S
-262 IPNPGSG
+262 S
-269 WRWEQWESDGTDNG
+269 T
-283 SSATGSTGNR
+283 SSAGSR
-293 RAPNPTPAPSPNPAP
+293 RAPNQTPALSPNPTP
-308 APSTTQDSSQ
+308 TTSTAQGSSQ
-318 QQQENTYDR
+318 QQQRQENTYDR
-327 TFNGGQWWNRG
+327 TFNGGKWWSG
-338 QDQSPDSTGTDTQSG
+338 QSQSPDSTGADTQSG
-353 QSGNGTTAKST
+353 QSGNGATAHST
-364 DYIFPFGG
+364 DYVFPFGG

-379 AESAAERERKNRE
+379 AES
-392 IEMKMHGQTQQS
+392 T
-404 RSTDYVFPFDGRSL
+404 
-418 DEVAAESAAERE
+418 AERE

-440 HGRTQPDVFEEMK
+440 RGRTQLKPFEEME
-453 RQNQAAMDDWMRRLN
+453 RQSQAAVDDWMRRLN
-468 KYRSGID
+468 KYRSDID
-475 AQYAEFKRE
+475 EQYAGFKRE
-484 SNRMMTDSFL
+484 ADRMMTDSFL
-494 PKRTRLALFHDISM
+494 PKRTRLALYHDISM
-508 IDQRYK
+508 MEQRYK

-552 MVYEY
+552 MAYEY

-606 LRAGKKTTYEQEV
+606 LRVGKKTTYEQEV

-638 KWRGAEPEE
+638 KWRSAEPNE
-647 DAEGDETDG
+647 DADGDETDG
-656 DEIIATQQ
+656 DEITATQQ
-664 FDDMKSAMD
+664 FDDLKSAMD
-673 FVKGEKEHTEEDE
+673 FVKGEKDHTEEDE

-698 DGKINVISPVAPE
+698 DGKFSVTSPVAPE
-711 IPMSSDGSELGT
+711 IPMSGDGSEPGT

-789 ADNEPINIS
+789 IDNEPINIS

-812 RRNAAF
+812 RRNAAY
-818 IKDAMRKRP
+818 IKDAMRKHP

-834 EWVWVSEHFR
+834 EWIWVSEHFR

-853 RGHPTR
+853 RGHPTTGGSSRKFS

>member
-1 MFFFM
+1 
-6 GIQDMPS
+6 MPS

-76 NGSGSGN
+76 NGNGN
-83 GNRGRSGSR
+83 GNRSR

-118 RGLYYL
+118 RMLYYS

-167 RAYRSSATAGWG
+167 RAYRSSATTGWG

-194 PTPVPIPNPG
+194 PTPVPIPTP

-236 GATPIPTPSP
+236 GAAPIPTPSP
-246 APNHGSDGSD
+246 APNHGSGGSD
-256 QDYSFP
+256 QDDSFP

-269 WRWEQWESDGTDNG
+269 WRWGQWESDGTDNG

-293 RAPNPTPAPSPNPAP
+293 RAPDPTPAPSPNPAP
-308 APSTTQDSSQ
+308 APSTTQGSSQ
-318 QQQENTYDR
+318 QQQQQENAYDR

-392 IEMKMHGQTQQS
+392 
-404 RSTDYVFPFDGRSL
+404 
-418 DEVAAESAAERE
+418 
-430 RKNREVEMKM
+430 VEMKM
-440 HGRTQPDVFEEMK
+440 RGRTQLKPFEEME
-453 RQNQAAMDDWMRRLN
+453 RQSQAAVDDWMRRLN
-468 KYRSGID
+468 KYRSDID
-475 AQYAEFKRE
+475 EQYGEFKRE
-484 SNRMMTDSFL
+484 ADRMMTDSFL
-494 PKRTRLALFHDISM
+494 PKRTRLALSNDISRM
-508 IDQRYK
+508 EQLYKRYV
-514 KYIRGKYDTDLDGK
+514 RGKYDTDLDGK
-528 KAFSEQIANVLE
+528 KAFSEQIANVLD

-591 FDKYDPLAVQRLIDD
+591 FDKYDPLAVQHLIDD

-638 KWRGAEPEE
+638 KWRGEKPDNEAEN
-647 DAEGDETDG
+647 DEAND

-673 FVKGEKEHTEEDE
+673 FVKGEKDHTEEDE

-711 IPMSSDGSELGT
+711 IPMAGDGSEPGT

-763 REIAVDNL
+763 KEIAVDNL

-782 RSDGFDD
+782 RSDGFDGT
-789 ADNEPINIS
+789 DNEPINIS
-798 PSSSTRTAAPSDAT
+798 PSSSTRTAAPSASARDRAKT
-812 RRNAAF
+812 IRNG
-818 IKDAMRKRP
+818 MRKW
-827 KSYTSSE
+827 E
-834 EWVWVSEHFR
+834 EAEEETVWVTAHFR
-844 AGFHVTGYH
+844 SGIFINLYPRSRPH
-853 RGHPTR
+853 RNGNGNGNGKK